1 MRRKKWLLDVSA
13 WKMQYTD
20 PIPAAEMKE
29 VASNVAEKREK
40 KGRNSLC
47 VSFKLD
53 SKVGTRESFLFAG
66 FIFIEMRMLC
76 MFR

>member
-20 PIPAAEMKE
+20 PNPAAEMKE
-29 VASNVAEKREK
+29 VASNVAGRREK
-40 KGRNSLC
+40 KGRDSLC
-47 VSFKLD
+47 ASFKLD
-53 SKVGTRESFLFAG
+53 SKVGTRESFLFTG
-66 FIFIEMRMLC
+66 FIFIEVRVLS

>member
-29 VASNVAEKREK
+29 VASNVVGRREK
-40 KGRNSLC
+40 KGRDSLC

-66 FIFIEMRMLC
+66 FIFIEVRVLSV
-76 MFR
+76 FR